1 MSRSNASHRH
11 PHTNNFKTITNIEK
25 RVLSNEIN
33 ETINPNT
40 DNAHDLGVGGL
51 TWRSANIRKV
61 RLMGNDDVTDQY
73 DETGTLFIAGGLAAT
88 DTIACTTILAD
99 NLESITGLTFT
110 YPLSRAPG
118 PPNPILSL
126 LYDGTTL
133 QLNGTNQLKVSVDG
147 TTLKYITSALGF
159 NLDNRTLKYNA
170 GITKVEV
177 DAIEVIKDISIIEP
191 LEFSSFNQLILK
203 YDNDTLQLEN
213 IIPGD
218 PSSGQEL
225 AVAIDKETLEMSA
238 PGGVLRVNLDNDT
251 IKYDEDLNVHVDHV
265 EVFRNV
271 DFLEPLSYSRIDNE
285 VALDVD
291 DITIISEEHATG
303 KYHLTIGCG
312 EKGSIIKTA
321 SGLEANIDGISL
333 GNQTGGSEW
342 IYVKDVGLSLAGIKK
357 WSWLFYLDLLGI
369 SYELLT
375 PDALEAATDGFLDAI
390 ISSLAT
396 LETLAGETILPAS
409 LNVEQ
414 KKHYLKNT
422 KWMQVKCDQE
432 SIQFQTSVP
441 TFLARQVLGA
451 LYCPGIKASLHGG
464 NSSGRIP
471 YFGTNIN
478 YSNGT
483 LTSDSTFKYD
493 SPKLI
498 VRQISPT
505 DMSRSTTNDSV
516 VFSGLSGE
524 SNPNLDVRPTVMYY
538 NTLDATVAISKLK
551 LLNISAGCVLFGAT
565 ASPFEIKTDSDNF
578 RWDDTQNN
586 LETQNLSIR
595 SNTTEGAIFFNN
607 SATEKKLIAEP
618 TKLKWLETSNILQV
632 SDISITSDAD
642 TDGNIW
648 FNSNSGLNK
657 LVSAPTKLKWDQ
669 TNNTLECFKLSITS
683 ITSEG
688 AIWFNSLAS
697 ITEKSL
703 ESDVDNLK
711 YNDSTNILEVRDL
724 KVLSSTTA
732 GAILFNNAVT
742 PNKLIDDHAKF
753 KWDAGNDILEAE
765 NLKINTIVT
774 PGAIPF
780 VPATAPY
787 KLKSDPTNLKWDDS
801 ANILTVK
808 EIKLVASE
816 TAPATN
822 TTLVTREYVQGNTWL
837 STTIHVD
844 NSTVKVVSNK
854 ISGGYTGGS
863 KITIAG
869 NSIAVEASFVSEVSG
884 LSTRLGTAETTIN
897 GHSVTIA
904 SHTTTLGL
912 HSGALVGLGILGAFS
927 IAVGATGTIISGT
940 AVGSLAESVGFIWNI
955 LDHYK
960 MFNRTNTVGED
971 DEIIIGEIPGSFRAT
986 GTSNFTRTGN
996 IIYDGSFSG
1005 VIKDYDYETYT
1016 ELNVTNDTHPLRIG
1030 GGVEIGLTQEDDSA
1044 GLITLTRT
1052 GANLYVDGGIRQG
1065 DVSSTIANV
1074 KNFFSGTTEFGDYIK
1089 TTLGVITGDDS
1100 NVLPSILNDSTVQI
1114 YSTFNQDTTY
1124 GAQLAIIDN
1133 SVIGGNLGG
1142 LAGSIVF
1149 AGPAYT
1155 ASGPQVHE
1163 TAVRLR
1169 ANHRSAGKGGIFEI
1183 QTADS
1188 ADGILDTAFKIDE
1201 NQNTFIGYSTAVKVA
1216 TDGIL
1221 TVNNTQ
1227 EASSTSTG
1235 CTRLLGGLGVLKNVH
1250 IGGNL
1255 IVGGTISF
1263 GSLAFTTLTST
1274 STTILASTS
1283 GTTTIGSTNAAVFSA
1298 AGRLDINN
1306 TDVSSSITTGAFV
1319 CDGGVGIAKELYV
1332 GGYTQ
1337 INSTGRLKLNSTL
1350 NAHTSRV
1357 DYTNAAFG
1365 CEGGAAINGKIF
1377 CGGLNNRLDTE
1388 LSSFSGTT
1396 TIGSSTAAVFSAAGK
1411 LTINEATQSINT
1423 TTGGIVCAGGI
1434 GITKNLNVGGNF
1446 EVTGTTTTGSLTCTT
1461 ISASSTTII
1470 ASSSGT
1476 TTIGS
1481 TTAAIFSAAGK
1492 LDINNTDES
1501 SSISSGAII
1510 CDGGI
1515 GVAKNVYVGG
1525 NLVVA
1530 GAISY
1535 GSLAHT
1541 TLTSTSTTI
1550 LASTS
1555 GTTTIGSTTPL
1566 VISAAGNLTIAPTTG
1581 YSFRH
1586 GTVFSGQAAYRS
1598 IDSSQSMISGAYSL
1612 TASNHAAQLVLNDNS
1627 RSDGGGVCGALAFA
1641 GPAHSFG
1648 SPQNQVQCRI
1658 TSSSKVGSWGGNVF
1672 IETLEGFTGELR
1684 TAFSCNDAQQCTAAN
1699 QLTVGSSLIVGT
1711 TSSFAGAVNITD
1723 ATVSSGFTTGALKV
1737 TGGVGV
1743 QGAVNVGGSMSS
1755 AGQLQVTDTT
1765 ASSSKFTGALKVTGG
1780 IGLQGKING
1789 SDAQFDST
1797 MVVGPNTTSTANL
1810 EICNLANANSDSNF
1824 RLVATKGATTNATDD
1839 IMVRLGM
1846 HYNNAG
1852 TITPISFIRFH
1863 RSSGTD
1869 GYMSFST
1876 NNNNQRMMIS
1886 NSGVITLGSTT
1897 AATISAAG
1905 KLDINN
1911 TDESSSIST
1920 GAIVCDGGVGIAKSV
1935 NIGGTFLAKS
1945 DGYLTIGVSITTGT
1959 TYSWSTQVRKLR
1971 VIRTN
1976 LSAPATDTLPTAA
1989 EFYSNNGSSIIES
2002 SLDILIMNNTSH
2014 ILTIAAGTGG
2024 TAYLANST
2032 GNNIVAGC
2040 ARLITIYIESSTT
2053 YDYFFHS

>member
-61 RLMGNDDVTDQY
+61 RLMGNEDVTDQY

-177 DAIEVIKDISIIEP
+177 DAAEVFEDTTIQAP
-191 LEFSSFNQLILK
+191 LAYATGTLQLR
-203 YDNDTLQLEN
+203 YDENTLQLE
-213 IIPGD
+213 G
-218 PSSGQEL
+218 GEL
-225 AVAIDKETLEMSA
+225 AVAIDNETLVMSA
-238 PGGVLRVNLDNDT
+238 VGGELQVNLDQRTLIWDAGNTHIEVDAGEVFEDIIYT
-251 IKYDEDLNVHVDHV
+251 NPVSYNAGSATLSVKYDDETIELDGTGKLRVSIDATTLKVKGESPNKVIGLNYDGVSLDYDNIYNWLHV
-265 EVFRNV
+265 EN
-271 DFLEPLSYSRIDNE
+271 S
-285 VALDVD
+285 
-291 DITIISEEHATG
+291 
-303 KYHLTIGCG
+303 
-312 EKGSIIKTA
+312 TA
-321 SGLEANIDGISL
+321 SL
-333 GNQTGGSEW
+333 G
-342 IYVKDVGLSLAGIKK
+342 GIKK
-357 WSWLFYLDLLGI
+357 YKIQEILALNNINLSTLI
-369 SYELLT
+369 A
-375 PDALEAATDGFLDAI
+375 ALE
-390 ISSLAT
+390 T
-396 LETLAGETILPAS
+396 LETLLGVSIIPSGKTSDQIQSYLTHVDCMAASVDATTIDLTTPLPGNPLSS
-409 LNVEQ
+409 LSKTIFGKLECPPI
-414 KKHYLKNT
+414 K
-422 KWMQVKCDQE
+422 
-432 SIQFQTSVP
+432 TSNH
-441 TFLARQVLGA
+441 AA
-451 LYCPGIKASLHGG
+451 
-464 NSSGRIP
+464 GRIP
-471 YFGTNIN
+471 FYGTT
-478 YSNGT
+478 T
-483 LTSDSTFKYD
+483 LTTDSTTAY
-493 SPKLI
+493 
-498 VRQISPT
+498 
-505 DMSRSTTNDSV
+505 
-516 VFSGLSGE
+516 LSYNNSSNILSCRHLHIDGYASE
-524 SNPNLDVRPTVMYY
+524 S
-538 NTLDATVAISKLK
+538 
-551 LLNISAGCVLFGAT
+551 
-565 ASPFEIKTDSDNF
+565 
-578 RWDDTQNN
+578 
-586 LETQNLSIR
+586 
-595 SNTTEGAIFFNN
+595 AIFFNGSTTLEADVVN
-607 SATEKKLIAEP
+607 LKFLSGSTEKILVTKHLQISGFTATGSVFFNSSVNDTNPKLLAEPSHFKYLDGTTDDTRILQIRNISILADTTTAGAIWYNNAASPYRLVTEP
-618 TKLKWLETSNILQV
+618 TKLKY
-632 SDISITSDAD
+632 DA
-642 TDGNIW
+642 T
-648 FNSNSGLNK
+648 
-657 LVSAPTKLKWDQ
+657 A
-669 TNNTLECFKLSITS
+669 NT
-683 ITSEG
+683 
-688 AIWFNSLAS
+688 
-697 ITEKSL
+697 
-703 ESDVDNLK
+703 
-711 YNDSTNILEVRDL
+711 
-724 KVLSSTTA
+724 
-732 GAILFNNAVT
+732 
-742 PNKLIDDHAKF
+742 
-753 KWDAGNDILEAE
+753 LEAE
-765 NLKINTIVT
+765 NLKVNTIVT

-780 VPATAPY
+780 VPATAPF
-787 KLKSDPTNLKWDDS
+787 KLTSEPDKFKYDASTNTLEAENLKVNTIVTPGAIPFVPATAPFKLTSDPTNLKWDDT
-801 ANILTVK
+801 ANVLTVK

-816 TAPATN
+816 TTPATN

-927 IAVGATGTIISGT
+927 IAVGASGTIISGT

-960 MFNRTNTVGED
+960 MFNRTNTIGED

-996 IIYDGSFSG
+996 IIYYGSFSG

-1016 ELNVTNDTHPLRIG
+1016 ELNVTNDTHPLRIA

-1089 TTLGVITGDDS
+1089 TTLGVVTGDDS
-1100 NVLPSILNDSTVQI
+1100 NVLVSILNDSTVQI

-1155 ASGPQVHE
+1155 ASGPQLHE
-1163 TAVRLR
+1163 AAVRLR

-1183 QTADS
+1183 QTAAS

-1201 NQNTFIGYSTAVKVA
+1201 DQNTFIGYSTAVKVA

-1396 TIGSSTAAVFSAAGK
+1396 TIGSTTAAVFSAAGK

-1481 TTAAIFSAAGK
+1481 STAAVFSAAGK

-1586 GTVFSGQAAYRS
+1586 GTVFSGQSPYNS

-1612 TASNHAAQLVLNDNS
+1612 TATNHAAQLVLNDNS
-1627 RSDGGGVCGALAFA
+1627 RSDGGGVCGALAFS
-1641 GPAHSFG
+1641 GPAHNFG
-1648 SPQNQVQCRI
+1648 NPQNQVQSRI
-1658 TSSSKVGSWGGNVF
+1658 RSSSKVGGWGGNVF

-1723 ATVSSGFTTGALKV
+1723 ATASSGFTTGALKV

-1886 NSGVITLGSTT
+1886 NSGIITLGSTT